1 MGRAGL
7 DRVPQ
12 ARGLERDLGQARLA
26 RHFDRAARDARI
38 ARALGE
44 IQIGL
49 GGERQIAA
57 LQRDLAEQK
66 VVERRLV
73 EVRIALGA
81 DVLRL
86 RRGRPAEQ
94 RKQRRHDDF
103 VDFRAIWLRLIL
115 GIFDAPHKRVFPMP
129 ELPEVEVT
137 RRGLAPKLAGRV
149 ISGVAVREPRLRWPV
164 PRDVL
169 ALAGRT
175 VRAVRRRG
183 KYLLVDCGDGHL
195 ILHLGMSGSLRLL
208 PPGTPAQK
216 HDHFDLELGDR
227 VLRLRDPRRFGAVLW
242 APGDI
247 RAHPLLAH
255 LGVEPLSRALTA
267 ARLHALT
274 RGNRIAIKNFLMD
287 GRRIVGVGNIYAS
300 ESLFRAGINPRM
312 SARIVLWKDRKSWSP
327 PSRPRLHAAIRAGG

>member
-1 MGRAGL
+1 
-7 DRVPQ
+7 
-12 ARGLERDLGQARLA
+12 
-26 RHFDRAARDARI
+26 
-38 ARALGE
+38 
-44 IQIGL
+44 
-49 GGERQIAA
+49 
-57 LQRDLAEQK
+57 
-66 VVERRLV
+66 
-73 EVRIALGA
+73 
-81 DVLRL
+81 
-86 RRGRPAEQ
+86 
-94 RKQRRHDDF
+94 
-103 VDFRAIWLRLIL
+103 
-115 GIFDAPHKRVFPMP
+115 MP

-164 PRDVL
+164 TRDVL

-195 ILHLGMSGSLRLL
+195 ILHLGMSGSLRVL

-247 RAHPLLAH
+247 RVHPLLAH
-255 LGVEPLSRALTA
+255 LGVEPLSRALTP

-300 ESLFRAGINPRM
+300 ESLFRASINPRM
-312 SARIVLWKDRKSWSP
+312 PAGKLSLQRAEKLVTAIKAT
-327 PSRPRLHAAIRAGG
+327 LHAAIRAGGSTLRDFVGADGGAGYAQQRHYVYDRAGKKCRRCRAPIRKLLQGQRSTYYCPTCQK